1 MDYTTFGQANII
13 ILEYIDEILYTF
25 DKADL
30 LSGFN
35 NSSAVPDITFK
46 VNKYYKNLNA
56 KQSMEFHHLV
66 AKILFATKKDRP
78 NTCTIVSFLTTLVIE
93 PDNYN
98 WSRVVHLMKYVR
110 STRNIPLILGAKGI
124 GII

>member
-1 MDYTTFGQANII
+1 M
-13 ILEYIDEILYTF
+13 
-25 DKADL
+25 
-30 LSGFN
+30 
-35 NSSAVPDITFK
+35 
-46 VNKYYKNLNA
+46 
-56 KQSMEFHHLV
+56 